1 MLGLYLIRYTL
12 AIFLNYKNLGK
23 HYRLNFVIYQ
33 LLNTE
38 QSPERS
44 KLMNAS
50 IADVIVIGAGQAGL
64 SISYHLKELHLDHIV
79 FDQGKIGDSWRN
91 QRWDSFRLN
100 TPNKFNLLPGQ
111 ENVFSDAEG
120 FSSASDFVYLL
131 EDYCRKFDLPVIEN
145 AKVLSVGYVSGS
157 KYFSVYVF
165 ENGSAR
171 YYLSKQ
177 VVIASGGQNRK
188 NIPSFAKNISEEVLQ
203 LHTCEYRNAS
213 LLPEGAVLIV
223 GSAQSGVQIAEDLIE
238 SGRRVFIS
246 TSEVARVP
254 RRYRGKDIVD
264 WLMLTGFND
273 VRTKDVV
280 DHQILTMKQPQASGV
295 GIRGHTVSLQSLAR
309 KGVVILGKIETADAA
324 KVLIQPNVAF
334 HVKFA
339 DEFSGKMKGMIDEY
353 IQRSGLQAP
362 PVEKD
367 IDDQPDETAACASAV
382 ASLRLKE
389 NNITSIIWTTGFTG
403 DFSYLKL
410 PAFNENG
417 MLRHSD
423 GISDIDGLYFLG
435 LPWLRKRKSGIIL
448 GIMEDARFIAEK
460 LMAKS
465 GNQNTG

>member
-1 MLGLYLIRYTL
+1 
-12 AIFLNYKNLGK
+12 
-23 HYRLNFVIYQ
+23 
-33 LLNTE
+33 
-38 QSPERS
+38 
-44 KLMNAS
+44 MNAS
-50 IADVIVIGAGQAGL
+50 LVDVIVIGAGHAGL

-79 FDQGKIGDSWRN
+79 FEQGKIGDSWRN

-111 ENVFSDAEG
+111 ENVFSDTEG

-131 EDYCRKFDLPVIEN
+131 ENYCRKFDLPVIEN
-145 AKVLSVGYVSGS
+145 ARVLSVEYVSGS
-157 KYFSVYVF
+157 KNFSVYVF

-177 VVIASGGQNRK
+177 IVIASGGQNRK

-295 GIRGHTVSLQSLAR
+295 GIRGHTVSLQSLAQ
-309 KGVVILGKIETADAA
+309 KGVVILGKIETINATR
-324 KVLIQPNVAF
+324 VIIQPNAAV

-339 DEFSGKMKGMIDEY
+339 DEFSRKIKVMIDEFV
-353 IQRSGLQAP
+353 QKSGLQAP
-362 PVEKD
+362 LAEED
-367 IDDQPDETAACASAV
+367 IDDQPDETGECASSI
-382 ASLRLKE
+382 ASLDLQGTHI
-389 NNITSIIWTTGFTG
+389 NSIIWTTGFKG

-410 PAFNENG
+410 PFFNDYG
-417 MLRHSD
+417 MLKHAD
-423 GISDIDGLYFLG
+423 GISDIEGLYFLG

-448 GIMEDARFIAEK
+448 GIKEDSEFIAEK
-460 LMAKS
+460 LFAS
-465 GNQNTG
+465 IRNAS

>member
-1 MLGLYLIRYTL
+1 M
-12 AIFLNYKNLGK
+12 
-23 HYRLNFVIYQ
+23 
-33 LLNTE
+33 
-38 QSPERS
+38 
-44 KLMNAS
+44 S
-50 IADVIVIGAGQAGL
+50 ITNDSVLDVIVIGAGHAGL

-79 FDQGKIGDSWRN
+79 FEQAEIGNSWRN
-91 QRWDSFRLN
+91 QRWDSFKLN

-120 FSSASDFVYLL
+120 FSSASDFVSLL
-131 EDYCRKFDLPVIEN
+131 QNYCRKFDLPVIEN
-145 AKVLSVGYVSGS
+145 AKVLSVGYVTGP
-157 KYFSVYVF
+157 KYFSVYVS
-165 ENGSAR
+165 ENGSVK

-188 NIPSFAKNISEEVLQ
+188 NIPLFAKNISVEILQ
-203 LHTCEYRNAS
+203 LHACEYRNAS

-223 GSAQSGVQIAEDLIE
+223 GSAQSGVQIAEDLVE

-264 WLMLTGFND
+264 WFMLTGFND
-273 VRTKDVV
+273 VRTKDIV

-309 KGVVILGKIETADAA
+309 KGVVILGKIETINAA
-324 KVLIQPNVAF
+324 RVLIQPDAAA

-339 DEFSGKMKGMIDEY
+339 DEFSRKIKVMIDEFV
-353 IQRSGLQAP
+353 QKSGLQAP
-362 PVEKD
+362 LAEED
-367 IDDQPDETAACASAV
+367 IDDQPDEKAECASGIG
-382 ASLRLKE
+382 SLDLQE
-389 NNITSIIWTTGFTG
+389 THINSIIWTTGFTG

-417 MLRHSD
+417 SLKYSD
-423 GISDIDGLYFLG
+423 GVSDIEGLYFLG

-448 GIMEDARFIAEK
+448 GIKEDSEFIAEK
-460 LMAKS
+460 LFTS
-465 GNQNTG
+465 RRDVISPSIFCG